1 MKKIVPNS
9 KIPLE
14 KESEAS
20 KKPKLKPTDKKSL
33 KNWKNN
39 LLDDEEEDPLEAL
52 KPRESIL
59 DYFDDDDEEE

>member
-9 KIPLE
+9 KNPLE
-14 KESEAS
+14 KESEVN

-39 LLDDEEEDPLEAL
+39 LLDEEEDPLEDL

-59 DYFDDDDEEE
+59 DFFDDDDEEE